1 MELHE
6 NLRTCA
12 DLRTLYKGKKM
23 QHDDLVWDVIG
34 NSKFC
39 AYKVKPPAAS
49 SNQQRFCRNP
59 YNLSGLCNRM
69 TCPLANSRYATVLE
83 EEGVLYLYIK
93 TAERAHSPKN
103 LWEKVKLPQNFAQA
117 LKVVDKHLL
126 FWPQLYINKCKQR
139 VTRINQ
145 YLIRMRK
152 LKLKVQPKIVG
163 RIKKVER
170 RETNREAKA
179 LKAAKLTEEIKNEL
193 LERLHQGTY
202 GDIYNFPQK
211 EYDEVLDI
219 EDQEELEDEAEE
231 EQVTEKFSEKK
242 EIEVEKKP
250 REEMNGILVYDSY
263 AKLTG
268 NTKIV

>member
-1 MELHE
+1 
-6 NLRTCA
+6 
-12 DLRTLYKGKKM
+12 
-23 QHDDLVWDVIG
+23 
-34 NSKFC
+34 
-39 AYKVKPPAAS
+39 
-49 SNQQRFCRNP
+49 
-59 YNLSGLCNRM
+59 
-69 TCPLANSRYATVLE
+69 
-83 EEGVLYLYIK
+83 LYLYIK

-117 LKVVDKHLL
+117 LKMVDRHLL

-139 VTRINQ
+139 VTRIHQ

-163 RIKKVER
+163 KIKKVER

-179 LKAAKLTEEIKNEL
+179 LKAAKLADQIKNEL

-219 EDQEELEDEAEE
+219 EDQEEVEDEVEEEGSGEVEYVEEYDSDIMSDGDIEEDLADFGSDFELRSEEDTNSSGESSAEE
-231 EQVTEKFSEKK
+231 GRDEDILAAAREKAARYLKNRRHKK
-242 EIEVEKKP
+242 GV
-250 REEMNGILVYDSY
+250 LD
-263 AKLTG
+263 LL
-268 NTKIV
+268 